1 MSPPNG
7 SDFYGGDFIKAKYF
21 SLYKFDTAD
30 FYMYMTTDEIRST
43 YLNFFKDHGHEIVHS
58 SSLVPYNDPT
68 LLFTNAG
75 MNQFKDIYLGKDRR
89 SYINATTSQKCVRA
103 GGKQNDLDNVG
114 YTARH
119 HTFFEMLGNF
129 SFGGYFKKEAITYA
143 WTLLTEGFKLP
154 KESLMVTVYAE
165 DDEAYNIWHK
175 QIGLPAEKIVRIGD
189 NKGGRYNSDNFWQM
203 GDTGPCGPCS
213 EIFYDHGEGIWG
225 GPPGSAEE
233 DGDRFI
239 EIWNIVFMQYNR
251 QADGTFEPLGKP
263 MIDNGLGL
271 ERIAAVLQ
279 GVHSNYDIDLFR
291 DLIDNVAEI
300 LHVTDKSSKSLRV
313 ISDHI
318 RSCSF
323 LIADGVLPSNEGRG
337 YVLRRIIR
345 RAVRHGRLLGAKDV
359 FFYKVVQKLV
369 DLMGKAY
376 PELVEQQALIERTLK
391 KEEEQFLNTLDRGL
405 ALLETELEKLGAERK
420 IPGEVVFKLY
430 DTYGFPA
437 DLTQDV
443 VRDRGYIV
451 DMDGFEEEM
460 AKQRARAK
468 SASTFGIDYNKEL
481 KINLETEFTGYDH
494 LSDEGE
500 ILAMFKGI
508 EPCNEVLTDEQAVIV
523 LNKTPFYGEMGG
535 QVGDTG
541 EIRCGNNLFIV
552 ENTRHV
558 GKATIHVGRVELGE
572 FKVGDKCQANVDAK
586 RRKGI
591 VAHHSATH
599 LLHSALRTVLG
610 DHVHQ
615 KGSSVGPDRLR
626 FDFSHSQPL
635 TTLERQQVV
644 ALVNEYIREN
654 SPICTDIMALEDAKK
669 TGAMALFDE
678 KYEGQVRV
686 VTMGDA
692 SKELCGGTHA
702 QRTGDLGYFIII
714 NDESIASGVR
724 RIEAL
729 TGAAAIE
736 YQQALTRGFA
746 QACNILKTDNFSVV
760 DKVKFIIERTNSLEH
775 ENMLLKEKLVH
786 YECVNLANHVQE
798 IKGVKLIAARVDKY
812 SMRELRLAVDELKN
826 TLKTCVVVL
835 GSVDESGE
843 KVNLIAAISKD
854 LTDKLKAGE
863 LVNTVAAFVGGKGGG
878 RPDMAQA
885 GGTKPEGLDDA
896 IKAVEPFVQERL

>member
-1 MSPPNG
+1 M
-7 SDFYGGDFIKAKYF
+7 F
-21 SLYKFDTAD
+21 
-30 FYMYMTTDEIRST
+30 MTTDEIRST
-43 YLNFFKDHGHEIVHS
+43 YLNFFKDHGHEIVRS

-75 MNQFKDIYLGKDRR
+75 MNQFKDIYLGKERR
-89 SYINATTSQKCVRA
+89 PYTNATTAQKCVRA

-165 DDEAYNIWHK
+165 DDVAYNIWHDD
-175 QIGLPAEKIVRIGD
+175 IGLPAEKIVRIGD

-213 EIFYDHGEGIWG
+213 EIFYDHGADIWG
-225 GPPGSAEE
+225 GPPGSPDE

-279 GVHSNYDIDLFR
+279 GVHNNYDIDLFR
-291 DLIDNVAEI
+291 ALISNIAEI
-300 LHVTDKSSKSLRV
+300 LGVTDLSSKSLRV

-359 FFYKVVQKLV
+359 FFYKVVAKLV
-369 DLMGKAY
+369 ELMGHAY

-405 ALLETELEKLGAERK
+405 SLLDTELERLGAERT

-451 DMDGFEEEM
+451 DMEGFESEM
-460 AKQRARAK
+460 QKQRERAK
-468 SASTFGIDYNKEL
+468 ASSTFGVDYNKEL
-481 KINLETEFTGYDH
+481 KLNAETEFTGYDK
-494 LSDEGE
+494 LQDQSK
-500 ILAMFKGI
+500 IIAMFKGI
-508 EPCNEVLTDEQAVIV
+508 EPCDEILTDEQAVIV
-523 LNKTPFYGEMGG
+523 LEKTPFYGEKGG
-535 QVGDTG
+535 QIGDTG
-541 EIRCGNNLFIV
+541 EIRCGHNLFIV
-552 ENTRHV
+552 ENTKYV
-558 GKATIHVGRVELGE
+558 GKAIIHIGRVELGE
-572 FKVGDKCQANVDAK
+572 FKMGDSCDAIVNEQ
-586 RRKGI
+586 RRKRI
-591 VAHHSATH
+591 AANHSATH
-599 LLHSALRTVLG
+599 LLHAALRKVLG
-610 DHVHQ
+610 DHVLQ

-626 FDFSHSQPL
+626 FDFSHSHPL
-635 TTLERQQVV
+635 STQERQQVV
-644 ALVNEYIREN
+644 ALVNQYICEN
-654 SPICTDIMALEDAKK
+654 VPIVTDVMDLDAAKK

-686 VTMGDA
+686 VSMA
-692 SKELCGGTHA
+692 PFSKELCGGTHA
-702 QRTGDLGYFIII
+702 KHTGDLGYFLIAS
-714 NDESIASGVR
+714 DESIASGVR

-729 TGAAAIE
+729 TGPSAIE
-736 YQQALTRGFA
+736 YQQAIGRVLA

-760 DKVKFIIERTNSLEH
+760 DRMKYLIEHTNSIEH

-786 YECVNLANHVQE
+786 LDSINLAHNAQE
-798 IKGVKLIAARVDKY
+798 VKGIKVVAAKTENY

-835 GSVDESGE
+835 GSGDEHSD
-843 KVNLIAAISKD
+843 KVNMIAAVSKD
-854 LTDKLKAGE
+854 LTSKLKAGD
-863 LVNTVAAFVGGKGGG
+863 LVNAVAAHVNGKGGG

-885 GGTKPEGLDDA
+885 GGTNKAGLDEA
-896 IKAVEPFVQERL
+896 IASVLPYLQEHL

>member
-1 MSPPNG
+1 
-7 SDFYGGDFIKAKYF
+7 
-21 SLYKFDTAD
+21 
-30 FYMYMTTDEIRST
+30 MYMSTDEIRNT
-43 YLNFFKDHGHEIVHS
+43 YLNFFKDHGHEIVRS

-89 SYINATTSQKCVRA
+89 PYINATTAQKCVRA

-143 WTLLTEGFKLP
+143 WELLTEGFKLP

-165 DDEAYNIWHK
+165 DQEAYDIWHD
-175 QIGLPAEKIVRIGD
+175 IVGLPDEKIVRIGD

-213 EIFYDHGEGIWG
+213 EVFYDHGEGIWG
-225 GPPGSAEE
+225 GPPGSPEE

-271 ERIAAVLQ
+271 ERVAAVLQ

-291 DLIDNVAEI
+291 ALIDNVAEI
-300 LHVTDKSSKSLRV
+300 LGVQDKSAKSLRV

-359 FFYKVVQKLV
+359 FFYKVVAKLV
-369 DLMGKAY
+369 ELMGKAY

-405 ALLETELEKLGAERK
+405 ALLDSELEKLGAERT

-451 DMDGFEEEM
+451 DMDGFESEM

-481 KINLETEFTGYDH
+481 KLDAQTTFSGYDRTE
-494 LSDEGE
+494 DQGK
-500 ILAMFKGI
+500 IIAMFKGVDA
-508 EPCNEVLTDEQAVIV
+508 CDEVLTDEQAVIV
-523 LNKTPFYGEMGG
+523 LDNTPFYAEKGG
-535 QVGDTG
+535 QIGDTG
-541 EIRCGNNLFIV
+541 EIRCNNNLFIV
-552 ENTRHV
+552 ENTKFV

-572 FKVGDKCQANVDAK
+572 FKVGDECKAIVNAK
-586 RRKGI
+586 RRKDI
-591 VAHHSATH
+591 AAHHSATH
-599 LLHSALRTVLG
+599 LLHSALRVVLG

-626 FDFSHSQPL
+626 FDYSHPQPL
-635 TTLERQQVV
+635 STQERQQVV
-644 ALVNEYIREN
+644 ALVNSYIRN
-654 SPICTDIMALEDAKK
+654 NNPIVTDVMDLECAKK
-669 TGAMALFDE
+669 SGAMALFDE

-686 VTMGDA
+686 VTMGDD

-702 QRTGDLGYFIII
+702 KRTGDLGYFIIVS
-714 NDESIASGVR
+714 DESIASGVR

-729 TGAAAIE
+729 TGEAAIE
-736 YQQALTRGFA
+736 YQQTIARIVS
-746 QACNILKTDNFSVV
+746 QACNIMKTDNFSFVERA
-760 DKVKFIIERTNSLEH
+760 KYMIEHTNSIEH

-786 YECVNLANHVQE
+786 LECVNFAHEATELN
-798 IKGVKLIAARVDKY
+798 GVKVVARKVDGY

-835 GSVDESGE
+835 GSIDEKTD
-843 KVNLIAAISKD
+843 KVNLIAAVSKD
-854 LTDKLKAGE
+854 LTSKLKAGD
-863 LVNTVAAFVGGKGGG
+863 LVNAVAAHVDGKGGG

-885 GGTKPEGLDDA
+885 GGTNKNGLDAA
-896 IKAVEPFVQERL
+896 INAVAPFLQERL

>member
-1 MSPPNG
+1 
-7 SDFYGGDFIKAKYF
+7 
-21 SLYKFDTAD
+21 
-30 FYMYMTTDEIRST
+30 MYMSTDEIRNT
-43 YLNFFKDHGHEIVHS
+43 YLNFFKDHGHEIVRS

-89 SYINATTSQKCVRA
+89 PYINATTAQKCVRA

-143 WTLLTEGFKLP
+143 WELLTEGFKLP

-165 DDEAYNIWHK
+165 DQEAYDIWHD
-175 QIGLPAEKIVRIGD
+175 IVGLPDEKIVRIGD

-213 EIFYDHGEGIWG
+213 EVFYDHGEGIWG
-225 GPPGSAEE
+225 GPPGSPEE

-271 ERIAAVLQ
+271 ERVAAVLQ

-291 DLIDNVAEI
+291 ALIDNVAEI
-300 LHVTDKSSKSLRV
+300 LGVQDKSAKSLRV

-359 FFYKVVQKLV
+359 FFYKVVAKLV
-369 DLMGKAY
+369 ELMGKAY

-405 ALLETELEKLGAERK
+405 ALLDSELEKLGAERT

-451 DMDGFEEEM
+451 DMDGFESEM

-481 KINLETEFTGYDH
+481 KLDAQTTFSGYDRTE
-494 LSDEGE
+494 DQGK
-500 ILAMFKGI
+500 IIAMFKGVDA
-508 EPCNEVLTDEQAVIV
+508 CDEVLTDEQAVIV
-523 LNKTPFYGEMGG
+523 LDNTPFYAEKGG
-535 QVGDTG
+535 QIGDTG
-541 EIRCGNNLFIV
+541 EIRCNNNLFIV
-552 ENTRHV
+552 ENTKFV

-572 FKVGDKCQANVDAK
+572 FKVGDECKAIVNAK
-586 RRKGI
+586 RRKDI
-591 VAHHSATH
+591 AAHHSATH
-599 LLHSALRTVLG
+599 LLHSALRVVLG

-626 FDFSHSQPL
+626 FDYSHPQPL
-635 TTLERQQVV
+635 STQERQQVV
-644 ALVNEYIREN
+644 ALVNSYIRN
-654 SPICTDIMALEDAKK
+654 NNPIVTDVMDLECAKK
-669 TGAMALFDE
+669 SGAMALFDE

-686 VTMGDA
+686 VTMGDD

-702 QRTGDLGYFIII
+702 KRTGDLGYFIIVS
-714 NDESIASGVR
+714 DESIASGVR

-729 TGAAAIE
+729 TGEAAIE
-736 YQQALTRGFA
+736 YQQTIARIVS
-746 QACNILKTDNFSVV
+746 QACNIMKTDNFSFVERA
-760 DKVKFIIERTNSLEH
+760 KYMIEHTNSIEH

-786 YECVNLANHVQE
+786 LECVNFAHEATELN
-798 IKGVKLIAARVDKY
+798 GVKVVARKVDGY

-835 GSVDESGE
+835 GSIDEKTD
-843 KVNLIAAISKD
+843 KVNLIAAVSKD
-854 LTDKLKAGE
+854 LTGKLKAGD
-863 LVNTVAAFVGGKGGG
+863 LVNAVAAHVDGKGGG

-885 GGTKPEGLDDA
+885 GGTNKNGLDAA
-896 IKAVEPFVQERL
+896 INAVAPFLQERL

>member
-1 MSPPNG
+1 
-7 SDFYGGDFIKAKYF
+7 
-21 SLYKFDTAD
+21 
-30 FYMYMTTDEIRST
+30 MYMTTDEIRTT
-43 YLNFFKDHGHEIVHS
+43 YLEFFKKHGHEIVRS
-58 SSLVPYNDPT
+58 SSLVPHNDPT

-75 MNQFKDIYLGKDRR
+75 MNQFKDIYLGKESRPYLR
-89 SYINATTSQKCVRA
+89 ATTAQKCVRA

-129 SFGGYFKKEAITYA
+129 SFGDYFKKEAIYYA

-165 DDEAYNIWHK
+165 DDEAYDIWHNT
-175 QIGLPAEKIVRIGD
+175 IGLPAEKIVRIGD
-189 NKGGRYNSDNFWQM
+189 NKGGKYNSDNFWQM

-213 EIFYDHGEGIWG
+213 EIFYDHGPEIWG
-225 GPPGSAEE
+225 GPPGSPDE

-251 QADGTFEPLGKP
+251 QADGTFEPLAKP

-291 DLIDNVAEI
+291 SLISEVAQVLGVSDL
-300 LHVTDKSSKSLRV
+300 SSKSLRV
-313 ISDHI
+313 IADHI

-345 RAVRHGRLLGAKDV
+345 RAVRHGRLLGAKEV
-359 FFYKVVQKLV
+359 FFYKLVGKLAE
-369 DLMGKAY
+369 LMGKAY
-376 PELVEQQALIERTLK
+376 PELIEQRELIERTLK

-405 ALLETELEKLGAERK
+405 ALLDAELEKLGAERT

-451 DMDGFEEEM
+451 DMDGFDKEM
-460 AKQRARAK
+460 KKQRERAK

-481 KINLETEFTGYDH
+481 KLADVTTFSGYEKLQDNATV
-494 LSDEGE
+494 LG
-500 ILAMFKGI
+500 IYKGLDKVEQI
-508 EPCNEVLTDEQAVIV
+508 STDEEAAIV
-523 LNKTPFYGEMGG
+523 LDKTPFYGEMGG

-541 EIRCGNNLFIV
+541 VIKLGANNLFIV

-558 GKATIHVGRVELGE
+558 GKAVIHLGRVELGQ
-572 FKVGDKCQANVDAK
+572 FRQGDAVEACVDEK
-586 RRKGI
+586 RRRNI
-591 VAHHSATH
+591 AAHHTATH
-599 LLHSALRTVLG
+599 LLHAALRQVLG
-610 DHVHQ
+610 NHVYQ

-626 FDFSHSQPL
+626 FDFSHPHPL
-635 TTLERQQVV
+635 STAERQRII
-644 ALVNEYIREN
+644 ALVNEYICDNVEVR
-654 SPICTDIMALEDAKK
+654 TDIMDLETAKHS
-669 TGAMALFDE
+669 GAMALFDE

-686 VTMGDA
+686 VSCGDL

-702 QRTGDLGYFIII
+702 RRTGDLGYFAIVS
-714 NDESIASGVR
+714 DESIASGVR

-729 TGAAAIE
+729 VGASAIS
-736 YQQALTRGFA
+736 YQQAIGRVIA
-746 QACNILKTDNFSVV
+746 QACNILKTDNYSVV
-760 DKVKFIIERTNSLEH
+760 EKVRSLIEHTQSIEH

-786 YECVNLANHVQE
+786 TEALGLAQQAQE
-798 IKGVKLIAARVDKY
+798 INGVKVVIASVEHY

-826 TLKTCVVVL
+826 SLKSCVVLL
-835 GSVDESGE
+835 GSADGNKAS
-843 KVNLIAAISKD
+843 LIAAVSKD
-854 LTDKLKAGE
+854 LTSKLKAGD
-863 LVNTVAAFVGGKGGG
+863 LVNFAASFVDGKGGG

-885 GGTKPEGLDDA
+885 GGNDASGLP
-896 IKAVEPFVQERL
+896 KALAEAPAFIAEHL

>member
-1 MSPPNG
+1 
-7 SDFYGGDFIKAKYF
+7 
-21 SLYKFDTAD
+21 
-30 FYMYMTTDEIRST
+30 MYMTTDEIRQT
-43 YLNFFKDHGHEIVHS
+43 YLNFFKDHGHEIVRS

-75 MNQFKDIYLGKDRR
+75 MNQFKDIYLGKERR
-89 SYINATTSQKCVRA
+89 SYINATTAQKCVRA

-165 DDEAYNIWHK
+165 DDEAYNVWHND
-175 QIGLPAEKIVRIGD
+175 IGLPPEKIVRIGD

-213 EIFYDHGEGIWG
+213 EIFYDHGPQIWG
-225 GPPGSAEE
+225 GPPGSPEE

-291 DLIDNVAEI
+291 DLIDNVAAI
-300 LHVTDKSSKSLRV
+300 LGVSDKSNKSLRV

-359 FFYKVVQKLV
+359 FFYKVVAKLV
-369 DLMGKAY
+369 ELMGKAY

-405 ALLETELEKLGAERK
+405 ALLDAELEKLGAERT

-451 DMDGFEEEM
+451 DMEGFDSEM
-460 AKQRARAK
+460 KKQRERSK
-468 SASTFGIDYNKEL
+468 SASTFVVDYNKEL
-481 KINLETEFTGYDH
+481 KLNAETVFTGYDKTEDQGKIIA
-494 LSDEGE
+494 L
-500 ILAMFKGI
+500 FKGI
-508 EPCNEVLTDEQAVIV
+508 EACDQVLTDEQAVIV
-523 LNKTPFYGEMGG
+523 LDQTPFYAEKGG

-541 EIRCGNNLFIV
+541 EIRCGHNLFIV
-552 ENTRHV
+552 ENTKYV
-558 GKATIHVGRVELGE
+558 GKAAIHVGRVELGE
-572 FKVGDKCQANVDAK
+572 FKLGDECRAIVNNE
-586 RRKGI
+586 RRLGI
-591 VAHHSATH
+591 RAHHSATH
-599 LLHSALRTVLG
+599 LLHSALRAVLG

-626 FDFSHSQPL
+626 FDYSHPQPL
-635 TTLERQQVV
+635 STQERQQVV
-644 ALVNEYIREN
+644 ALVNQYIRAN
-654 SPICTDIMALEDAKK
+654 DPIVTEVMDLDAAKQS
-669 TGAMALFDE
+669 GAQALFDE

-686 VTMGDA
+686 VTMGDS

-702 QRTGDLGYFIII
+702 SRTGDLGYFLIVS
-714 NDESIASGVR
+714 DEAIASGIR
-724 RIEAL
+724 RIEAI

-736 YQQALTRGFA
+736 YQQTVSRVVA
-746 QACNILKTDNFSVV
+746 QACNMLKTDNFSIVERAKYMI
-760 DKVKFIIERTNSLEH
+760 DRTNALEH

-786 YECVNLANHVQE
+786 VECEALAHNTQE
-798 IKGVKLIAARVDKY
+798 IKGVTVLVHTFKGY
-812 SMRELRLAVDELKN
+812 SIRELRIAADSLKDKLPN
-826 TLKTCVVVL
+826 SVVVL
-835 GSVDESGE
+835 ATVDEEGS
-843 KVNLIAAISKD
+843 KVNLIVAISKE
-854 LTDKLKAGE
+854 LTAKVKAGD
-863 LVNTVAAFVGGKGGG
+863 LANTVAAQVGGKGGG
-878 RPDMAQA
+878 RPEMAQA
-885 GGTKPEGLDDA
+885 GGTKVEGLA
-896 IKAVEPFVQERL
+896 AGLALVEPFLQERL

>member
-1 MSPPNG
+1 M
-7 SDFYGGDFIKAKYF
+7 F
-21 SLYKFDTAD
+21 
-30 FYMYMTTDEIRST
+30 MTTDEIRST
-43 YLNFFKDHGHEIVHS
+43 YLNFFKDHGHEIVRS

-75 MNQFKDIYLGKDRR
+75 MNQFKDIYLGKERR
-89 SYINATTSQKCVRA
+89 PYTNATTAQKCVRA

-165 DDEAYNIWHK
+165 DDVAYNIWHDD
-175 QIGLPAEKIVRIGD
+175 IGLPAEKIVRIGD

-213 EIFYDHGEGIWG
+213 EIFYDHGADIWG
-225 GPPGSAEE
+225 GPPGSPDE

-279 GVHSNYDIDLFR
+279 GVHNNYDIDLFR
-291 DLIDNVAEI
+291 ALISNIAEI
-300 LHVTDKSSKSLRV
+300 LGVTDLSSKSLRV

-359 FFYKVVQKLV
+359 FFYKVVAKLV
-369 DLMGKAY
+369 ELMGHAY

-405 ALLETELEKLGAERK
+405 SLLDTELERLGAERT

-451 DMDGFEEEM
+451 DMEGFESEM
-460 AKQRARAK
+460 QKQRERAK
-468 SASTFGIDYNKEL
+468 ASSTFGVDYNKEL
-481 KINLETEFTGYDH
+481 KLNAETEFTGYDK
-494 LSDEGE
+494 LQDQSK
-500 ILAMFKGI
+500 IIAMFKGI
-508 EPCNEVLTDEQAVIV
+508 EPCDEILTDEQAVIV
-523 LNKTPFYGEMGG
+523 LEKTPFYGEKGG
-535 QVGDTG
+535 QIGDTG
-541 EIRCGNNLFIV
+541 EIRCGHNLFIV
-552 ENTRHV
+552 ENTKYV
-558 GKATIHVGRVELGE
+558 GKAIIHIGRVELGE
-572 FKVGDKCQANVDAK
+572 FKMGDSCDAIVNEQ
-586 RRKGI
+586 RRKRI
-591 VAHHSATH
+591 AANHSATH
-599 LLHSALRTVLG
+599 LLHAALREVLG
-610 DHVHQ
+610 DHVLQ

-626 FDFSHSQPL
+626 FDFSHSHPL
-635 TTLERQQVV
+635 STQERQQVV
-644 ALVNEYIREN
+644 ALVNQYICEN
-654 SPICTDIMALEDAKK
+654 VPIVTDVMDLDAAKK

-686 VTMGDA
+686 VSMA
-692 SKELCGGTHA
+692 PFSKELCGGTHA
-702 QRTGDLGYFIII
+702 KHTGDLGYFLIAS
-714 NDESIASGVR
+714 DESIASGVR

-729 TGAAAIE
+729 TGPSAIE
-736 YQQALTRGFA
+736 YQQAIGRVLA

-760 DKVKFIIERTNSLEH
+760 DRMKYLIEHTNSIEH

-786 YECVNLANHVQE
+786 LDSINLAHNAQE
-798 IKGVKLIAARVDKY
+798 VKGIKVVAAKTENY

-835 GSVDESGE
+835 GSGDEHSD
-843 KVNLIAAISKD
+843 KVNMIAAVSKD
-854 LTDKLKAGE
+854 LTSKLKAGD
-863 LVNTVAAFVGGKGGG
+863 LVNAVAAHVNGKGGG

-885 GGTKPEGLDDA
+885 GGTNKAGLDEA
-896 IKAVEPFVQERL
+896 IASVLPYLQEHL

>member
-1 MSPPNG
+1 
-7 SDFYGGDFIKAKYF
+7 
-21 SLYKFDTAD
+21 
-30 FYMYMTTDEIRST
+30 MYMTTDEIRST
-43 YLNFFKDHGHEIVHS
+43 FLEFFRSHGHEVVRS
-58 SSLVPYNDPT
+58 SSLVPHNDPT

-75 MNQFKDIYLGKDRR
+75 MNQFKDIYLGKERR
-89 SYINATTSQKCVRA
+89 SYQNATTAQKCVRA

-154 KESLMVTVYAE
+154 KESLTVTVYAD
-165 DDEAYNIWHK
+165 DDEAYNVWK
-175 QIGLPAEKIVRIGD
+175 DVIGVPPERIIRIGD
-189 NKGGRYNSDNFWQM
+189 NKGGKFNSDNFWQM

-213 EIFYDHGEGIWG
+213 EIFYDHGPGIWG
-225 GPPGSAEE
+225 GPPGSPEE

-251 QADGTFEPLGKP
+251 KADGTFENLARP

-291 DLIDNVAEI
+291 DLIGAVAS
-300 LHVTDKSSKSLRV
+300 LLDVKDLSLKSLRV
-313 ISDHI
+313 IADHI

-359 FFYKVVQKLV
+359 FFYRLV
-369 DLMGKAY
+369 PELIKLMGKAY
-376 PELVEQQALIERTLK
+376 PELEEQRELIERTLK

-405 ALLETELEKLGAERK
+405 ALLDAELEKLGAERT
-420 IPGEVVFKLY
+420 IPGEVVFRLY

-451 DMDGFEEEM
+451 DMDGFEKEM
-460 AKQRARAK
+460 QKQRERAK
-468 SASTFGIDYNKEL
+468 SASTFGVDYNKDL
-481 KINLETEFTGYDH
+481 KLTDITAFTGYDG
-494 LSDEGE
+494 LTSEGQIIGIYKGTEPVSE
-500 ILAMFKGI
+500 IS
-508 EPCNEVLTDEQAVIV
+508 TDEEAIIV
-523 LNKTPFYGEMGG
+523 LDKTPFYGEMGG

-541 EIRCGNNLFIV
+541 VLKLGHNLFIV

-558 GKATIHVGRVELGE
+558 GKATIHVGRVELGR
-572 FKVGDKCQANVDAK
+572 FATGDRVSAEVDAE
-586 RRKGI
+586 RRRNI
-591 VAHHSATH
+591 AAHHSATH
-599 LLHSALRTVLG
+599 LLHAALREVLG
-610 DHVHQ
+610 EHVHQ

-626 FDFSHSQPL
+626 FDYSHGAPL
-635 TTLERQQVV
+635 SMEERQRVV
-644 ALVNEYIREN
+644 ALVNKAIRDN
-654 SPICTDIMALEDAKK
+654 SEVRTDIMDLDSARK

-678 KYEGQVRV
+678 KYEGEVRV
-686 VTMGDA
+686 VSMGDV
-692 SKELCGGTHA
+692 SKELCGGTHVT
-702 QRTGDLGYFIII
+702 RTGDIGYFVIVA
-714 NDESIASGVR
+714 DESIASGVR

-729 TGAAAIE
+729 VGASAIE
-736 YQQALTRGFA
+736 YQQAIARFMA
-746 QACNILKTDNFSVV
+746 QAGNMLHTDNFSVV
-760 DKVKFIIERTNSLEH
+760 EKVKALIEHNNSIEH

-786 YECVNLANHVQE
+786 LEATALAAKAVE
-798 IKGVKLIAARVDKY
+798 IKGVKCVIAEVNAY

-826 TLKTCVVVL
+826 TLGTCAVVL
-835 GSVDESGE
+835 GSVEND
-843 KVNLIAAISKD
+843 KVNLIAALSKD
-854 LTDKLKAGE
+854 LTSKVKAGD
-863 LVNTVAAFVGGKGGG
+863 LVNAVAHYVGGKGGG

-885 GGTKPEGLDDA
+885 GGNNPAGLKDGLA
-896 IKAVEPFVQERL
+896 AAPAFLEERL

>member
-1 MSPPNG
+1 MS
-7 SDFYGGDFIKAKYF
+7 
-21 SLYKFDTAD
+21 
-30 FYMYMTTDEIRST
+30 TDEIRNT
-43 YLNFFKDHGHEIVHS
+43 YLNFFKDHGHEIVRS

-89 SYINATTSQKCVRA
+89 PYINATTAQKCVRA

-143 WTLLTEGFKLP
+143 WELLTEGFKLP

-165 DDEAYNIWHK
+165 DQEAYDIWHD
-175 QIGLPAEKIVRIGD
+175 IVGLPDEKIVRIGD

-213 EIFYDHGEGIWG
+213 EVFYDHGEGIWG
-225 GPPGSAEE
+225 GPPGSPEE

-271 ERIAAVLQ
+271 ERVAAVLQ

-291 DLIDNVAEI
+291 ALIDNVAEI
-300 LHVTDKSSKSLRV
+300 LGVQDKSAKSLRV

-359 FFYKVVQKLV
+359 FFYKVVAKLV
-369 DLMGKAY
+369 ELMGKAY
-376 PELVEQQALIERTLK
+376 PELVEQQSLIERTLK

-405 ALLETELEKLGAERK
+405 ALLDSELEKLGAERT

-451 DMDGFEEEM
+451 DMDGFESEM

-481 KINLETEFTGYDH
+481 KLDAQTTFSGYDGTE
-494 LSDEGE
+494 DRGK
-500 ILAMFKGI
+500 IIAMFKGVDA
-508 EPCNEVLTDEQAVIV
+508 CDEVLTDEQAVIV
-523 LNKTPFYGEMGG
+523 LDNTPFYAEKGG
-535 QVGDTG
+535 QIGDTG
-541 EIRCGNNLFIV
+541 EIRCNNNLFIV
-552 ENTRHV
+552 ENTKFV

-572 FKVGDKCQANVDAK
+572 FKVGDECKAIVNAK
-586 RRKGI
+586 RRKDI
-591 VAHHSATH
+591 AAHHSATH
-599 LLHSALRTVLG
+599 LLHSALRAVLG

-626 FDFSHSQPL
+626 FDYSHPQPL
-635 TTLERQQVV
+635 STQERQQVV
-644 ALVNEYIREN
+644 ALVNSYIRN
-654 SPICTDIMALEDAKK
+654 NNPIVTDVMDLECAKQS
-669 TGAMALFDE
+669 GAMALFDE
-678 KYEGQVRV
+678 KYEGMVRV
-686 VTMGDA
+686 VSMGHD

-702 QRTGDLGYFIII
+702 RRTGDLGYFIIVS
-714 NDESIASGVR
+714 DESIASGVR

-729 TGAAAIE
+729 TGEAAIE
-736 YQQALTRGFA
+736 YQQTIARIVS
-746 QACNILKTDNFSVV
+746 QACNIMKTDNFSFVERA
-760 DKVKFIIERTNSLEH
+760 KYMIEHTNSIEH

-786 YECVNLANHVQE
+786 LECVNFAHEATELN
-798 IKGVKLIAARVDKY
+798 GVKVVARKVDGY

-835 GSVDESGE
+835 GSIDEKTD
-843 KVNLIAAISKD
+843 KVNLIAAVSKD
-854 LTDKLKAGE
+854 LTGKLKAGD
-863 LVNTVAAFVGGKGGG
+863 LVNAVAAHVDGKGGG

-885 GGTKPEGLDDA
+885 GGTNKNGLDAA
-896 IKAVEPFVQERL
+896 INAVAPFLQERL

>member
-1 MSPPNG
+1 M
-7 SDFYGGDFIKAKYF
+7 F
-21 SLYKFDTAD
+21 
-30 FYMYMTTDEIRST
+30 MTTDEIRST
-43 YLNFFKDHGHEIVHS
+43 YLNFFKDHGHEIVRS

-75 MNQFKDIYLGKDRR
+75 MNQFKDIYLGKERR
-89 SYINATTSQKCVRA
+89 PYTNATTAQKCVRA

-165 DDEAYNIWHK
+165 DDVAYNIWHDD
-175 QIGLPAEKIVRIGD
+175 IGLPAEKIVRIGD

-213 EIFYDHGEGIWG
+213 EIFYDHGADIWG
-225 GPPGSAEE
+225 GPPGSPDE

-279 GVHSNYDIDLFR
+279 GVHNNYDIDLFR
-291 DLIDNVAEI
+291 ALISNIAEI
-300 LHVTDKSSKSLRV
+300 LGVTDLSSKSLRV

-359 FFYKVVQKLV
+359 FFYKVVAKLV
-369 DLMGKAY
+369 ELMGHAY

-405 ALLETELEKLGAERK
+405 SLLDTELERLGAERT

-451 DMDGFEEEM
+451 DMEGFESEM
-460 AKQRARAK
+460 QKQRERAK
-468 SASTFGIDYNKEL
+468 ASSTFGVDYNKEL
-481 KINLETEFTGYDH
+481 KLNAETEFTGYDK
-494 LSDEGE
+494 LQDQSK
-500 ILAMFKGI
+500 IIAMFKGI
-508 EPCNEVLTDEQAVIV
+508 EPYDEILTDEQAVIV
-523 LNKTPFYGEMGG
+523 LEKTPFYGEKGG
-535 QVGDTG
+535 QIGDTG
-541 EIRCGNNLFIV
+541 EIRCGHNLFIV
-552 ENTRHV
+552 ENTKYV
-558 GKATIHVGRVELGE
+558 GKAIIHIGRVELGE
-572 FKVGDKCQANVDAK
+572 FKMGDSCDAIVNEQ
-586 RRKGI
+586 RRKRI
-591 VAHHSATH
+591 AANHSATH
-599 LLHSALRTVLG
+599 LLHAALREVLG
-610 DHVHQ
+610 DHVLQ

-626 FDFSHSQPL
+626 FDFSHSHPL
-635 TTLERQQVV
+635 STQERQQVV
-644 ALVNEYIREN
+644 ALVNQYICEN
-654 SPICTDIMALEDAKK
+654 VPIVTDVMDLDAAKK

-686 VTMGDA
+686 VSMA
-692 SKELCGGTHA
+692 PFSKELCGGTHA
-702 QRTGDLGYFIII
+702 KHTGDLGYFLIAS
-714 NDESIASGVR
+714 DESIASGVR

-729 TGAAAIE
+729 TGPSAIE
-736 YQQALTRGFA
+736 YQQAIGRVLA

-760 DKVKFIIERTNSLEH
+760 DRMKYLIEHTNSIEH

-786 YECVNLANHVQE
+786 LDSINLAHNAQE
-798 IKGVKLIAARVDKY
+798 VKGIKVVAAKTENY

-835 GSVDESGE
+835 GSGDEHSD
-843 KVNLIAAISKD
+843 KVNMIAAVSKD
-854 LTDKLKAGE
+854 LTSKLKAGD
-863 LVNTVAAFVGGKGGG
+863 LVNAVAAHVNGKGGG

-885 GGTKPEGLDDA
+885 GGTNKAGLDEA
-896 IKAVEPFVQERL
+896 IASVLPYLQEHL